1 MKGEYQMRETI
12 IGIFKEYVGEKIEID
27 EKSELYSDLGLTSFD
42 AVTLIGIMSE
52 KCNIKIEL
60 SDVSNFKTV
69 GDIIEWIK

>member
-42 AVTLIGIMSE
+42 AVTLIWIISE